1 MIKSFMRSPS
11 IAEMN
16 YLQYR
21 RPLKKLLKKLS
32 KIITKIRI
40 KKCKQSRHAHSKNLQ
55 IKNSAEESP
64 LQ

>member
-1 MIKSFMRSPS
+1 MGSPS

-16 YLQYR
+16 YLRYR

-40 KKCKQSRHAHSKNLQ
+40 KKCKQSHHAHSKNHQ